1 MEYTFNQ
8 FIAIGAAL
16 LLGALAVCFM
26 YADAVSRVT
35 EALLDAVELGLAR
48 RAGRRQTRTAG
59 GEIHLTLFGHQ

>member
-16 LLGALAVCFM
+16 TLCALAVCFM

-35 EALLDAVELGLAR
+35 EALLDAVEFRLAR
-48 RAGRRQTRTAG
+48 RAQRRQPHTG
-59 GEIHLTLFGHQ
+59 NEIHQTLFTHQ